1 MNEDLDN
8 LDLPIPFPHIQA
20 AFGEIVEM
28 RFDTVGNVLYGVV
41 FERDADDQ
49 WTLIYAARVFGFE
62 RLWVFRAVD
71 RDYWTNTMMIHDENV
86 VGVAVPEDDDDDVL
100 VVIQE
105 IEILRNVMIFWFD
118 EELDEWGLHLVLQFD
133 LTSSINWVPSD
144 ESSVATTET
153 SHSA

>member
-1 MNEDLDN
+1 MSEGNSDL
-8 LDLPIPFPHIQA
+8 LIPFPHIQA

-28 RFDTVGNVLYGVV
+28 RFDAVGNVLYGVV
-41 FERDADDQ
+41 FERDDDDH

-71 RDYWTNTMMIHDENV
+71 RDYWTNTMMIHDGNV
-86 VGVAVPEDDDDDVL
+86 VGVAVPDDDDDVL

-105 IEILRNVMIFWFD
+105 IEMLRNVMIFRFD

-133 LTSSINWVPSD
+133 LTSSINWVLSD
-144 ESSVATTET
+144 ENSVATTET
-153 SHSA
+153 SHSV